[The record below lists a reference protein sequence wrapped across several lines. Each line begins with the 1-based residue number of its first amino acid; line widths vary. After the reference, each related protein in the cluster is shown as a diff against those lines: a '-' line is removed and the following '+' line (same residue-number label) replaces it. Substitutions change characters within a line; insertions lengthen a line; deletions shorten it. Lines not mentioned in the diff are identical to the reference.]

1 MAHAHD
7 FQPAGHVERCADED
21 CLAWQPLGQGDREPE
36 PISQPRRL
44 GLGNARPA
52 GTPWWCRWPIVV
64 VGSSGTREVL
74 GYRGAARP

>member
-21 CLAWQPLGQGDREPE
+21 CLAWQPLGRGDREPE

-44 GLGNARPA
+44 SPRERQARRDA
-52 GTPWWCRWPIVV
+52 VV
-64 VGSSGTREVL
+64 VSLADRR
-74 GYRGAARP
+74 RGAERDS